1 MHTLRTKLFGI
12 FLALGVGPLIVLG
25 MINIFQT
32 RSSFQH
38 SIERELLNVAKV
50 KESAL
55 HDHYAIIKL
64 NAHTLAQM
72 DVLQEYLKQYY
83 AAGEDIQNDFYPQV
97 FELMKKYQE
106 THWGVFHH
114 VFLTDKNGK
123 VILSPPHGNATTS
136 HAGHSIASS
145 PFFIKALGQTQITDF
160 FGFEETDHYHQLL
173 LQPVKDDGGNPMGVL
188 VFEIDLGKINEVL
201 KANFKIGENS
211 SVFLAT
217 LKGFKVV
224 RDKSKFS
231 STIHSQGIIEALQK
245 GTVVGEFVTNDGQ
258 KVIGMYIKDDEY
270 PWVIGIEA
278 STAEVFAPIRAQI
291 WWLVFIVLA
300 VAGVVVVSGMF
311 FGRYFG
317 NPLLEMAN
325 KAKEIA
331 DGNWDERITPSTV
344 YQEAYHLA
352 ESFNYLVDTVQDS
365 TKALQEEKKS
375 VEQRVEAAVRESEEQ
390 QRYLQENAEKMLEAM
405 NRFTSGDLKVQLPED
420 VQGVMGEL
428 FKGFNHSVSR
438 FRMLIEKLM
447 EVVNQTLA
455 SASQIRNYSEEI
467 ARSAQEQSAQANDVA
482 AAVEEM
488 TQTITQN
495 SQNASR
501 TAEIAAE
508 NGVIAQEGQQIVEQT
523 IEKMSEIA
531 AVVEQSSKTVARLGD
546 SSSQIGEI
554 VSVINEIAEQ
564 TNLLALNAAIE
575 AARAGEQGKGFA
587 VVADEVRKLAERTTE
602 ATKRIA
608 NMIEAIQSE
617 TEQAVVAMSKGTEHT
632 AAGMEHA
639 EKAKKAL
646 QKIVKSAEDLVN
658 NMNQI
663 ATANKEQTSASE
675 VISRNVEGI
684 SSLSAQTANGI
695 AEIVHAADELNH
707 ITNQLQEI
715 MFEFN
720 RASLKNPSDPSIKAS
735 PTSSEPF
742 SPPQSPPA
750 VSRAS
755 TEKGENGGT
764 HAFSELEGL
773 WREESDNPIN
783 LGSNGS
789 QNGNGKHHS
798 LD

>member
-25 MINIFQT
+25 IINIYQT

-64 NAHTLAQM
+64 NALTLARM
-72 DVLQEYLKQYY
+72 S
-83 AAGEDIQNDFYPQV
+83 DIQNFLNQYYETQGNVENDYYPSAY
-97 FELMKKYQE
+97 ELMREYQE
-106 THWGVFHH
+106 AHWGVFHH

-145 PFFIKALGQTQITDF
+145 PFFIKALGSTQITDF

-173 LQPVKDDGGNPMGVL
+173 LQPVKDDNGNPIGVL
-188 VFEIDLGKINEVL
+188 VFEIDLGKINDVL

-224 RDKSKFS
+224 RDKADFS

-245 GTVVGEFVTNDGQ
+245 GHVVGEFVTNDGQ
-258 KVIGMYIKDDEY
+258 NVIGMYIKDNEY

-278 STAEVFAPIRAQI
+278 ASAEVFAPIRRQI

-325 KAKEIA
+325 TAKEIA
-331 DGNWDERITPSTV
+331 DGNWDQRITPSTV
-344 YQEAYHLA
+344 YQEAYYLA

-365 TKALQEEKKS
+365 TRALQEEKKS
-375 VEQRVEAAVRESEEQ
+375 VEKRVEAAVRESEEQ
-390 QRYLQENAEKMLEAM
+390 QRYLQENAEKMLAAM
-405 NRFTSGDLKVQLPED
+405 NRFTSGDLKVQLPEN
-420 VQGVMGEL
+420 VEGVMGEL
-428 FKGFNHSVSR
+428 FRGFNHSVSR

-495 SQNASR
+495 SQNAAR

-531 AVVEQSSKTVARLGD
+531 GVVEESSKTVARLGE
-546 SSSQIGEI
+546 SSTQIGEI

-608 NMIEAIQSE
+608 NMIEAIQNE
-617 TEQAVVAMSKGTEHT
+617 TEQAVIAMNKGTEHT
-632 AAGMEHA
+632 AQGMEHA

-663 ATANKEQTSASE
+663 ASASKEQTSASE

-684 SSLSAQTANGI
+684 SSLSSQTANGI

-720 RASLKNPSDPSIKAS
+720 RASLESRDNFQAPSAGTTTTPPPGHPEGPAQSADADQSYA
-735 PTSSEPF
+735 TS
-742 SPPQSPPA
+742 
-750 VSRAS
+750 
-755 TEKGENGGT
+755 
-764 HAFSELEGL
+764 AFPELEDL
-773 WREESDNPIN
+773 WSDEPEDSPNF
-783 LGSNGS
+783 GANGS
-789 QNGNGKHHS
+789 SNGNGKHHS

>member
-1 MHTLRTKLFGI
+1 MYTLRTKLFGI
-12 FLALGVGPLIVLG
+12 FLGLGIVPLLILG
-25 MINIFQT
+25 FVNIYHT
-32 RSSFQH
+32 RSSFRETTQ
-38 SIERELLNVAKV
+38 RELYNVVKV

-55 HDHYAIIKL
+55 HDHYALIKL
-64 NAHTLAQM
+64 NARTLATMSAIEQFYK
-72 DVLQEYLKQYY
+72 DYY
-83 AAGEDIQNDFYPQV
+83 QTHDPTASPAYENV
-97 FELMKKYQE
+97 SELLREYQE
-106 THWGVFHH
+106 NHWGVFHH
-114 VFLTDKNGK
+114 VFLSDKNGK
-123 VILSPPHGNATTS
+123 VILSPPHGNSTS
-136 HAGHSIASS
+136 SHLGHVIASS
-145 PFFIKALGQTQITDF
+145 PFFHKALGSTQITDF

-173 LQPVKDDGGNPMGVL
+173 MEPVKDAEGKPLGVI
-188 VFEIDLGKINEVL
+188 VFEIDLGRINDIL
-201 KANFKIGENS
+201 KSNFKIGNNS
-211 SVFLAT
+211 SIFIAT

-224 RDKSKFS
+224 RDKADFS
-231 STIHSQGIIEALQK
+231 TTIHSNGILEALQK
-245 GTVVGEFVTNDGQ
+245 GHVFGEFVTNDGLD
-258 KVIGMYIKDDEY
+258 VMGMYIKDDEY

-278 STAEVFAPIRAQI
+278 SAAEVFAPVKKEI
-291 WWLVFIVLA
+291 WWLVFIIIG
-300 VAGVVVVSGMF
+300 VAAVVVGSGIY

-317 NPLLEMAN
+317 NPLLEITK
-325 KAKEIA
+325 KAREIA
-331 DGNWDERITPSTV
+331 EGNWSERMTPNPV
-344 YQEAYHLA
+344 YQEVYQLA
-352 ESFNYLVDTVQDS
+352 EAFNYLVDTVEDS
-365 TKALQEEKKS
+365 TKALQEEKAS
-375 VEQRVEAAVRESEEQ
+375 VERRVEEAVRESEKQ
-390 QRYLQENAEKMLEAM
+390 QQYLQENAEKMLEAM
-405 NRFTSGDLKVQLPED
+405 NRFTSGDLKVALPED
-420 VQGVMGEL
+420 VEGVMGEL
-428 FKGFNHSVSR
+428 FRGFNHSVSR

-447 EVVNQTLA
+447 EVVNQTLG

-495 SQNASR
+495 SQNAAR
-501 TAEIAAE
+501 TAEIASE

-531 AVVEQSSKTVARLGD
+531 AVVEQSSKTVAKLGE

-554 VSVINEIAEQ
+554 ISVINEIAEQ

-608 NMIEAIQSE
+608 NMIESIQNE

-639 EKAKKAL
+639 EKAKVAL
-646 QKIVKSAEDLVN
+646 NKIVKSAEDLVN

-663 ATANKEQTSASE
+663 ATASKEQTSASE

-695 AEIVHAADELNH
+695 AEIVHAADELNQ

-720 RASLKNPSDPSIKAS
+720 RSSIQSPSFTRPAS
-735 PTSSEPF
+735 PQTSPAEPPVSPNDIPESSET
-742 SPPQSPPA
+742 
-750 VSRAS
+750 S
-755 TEKGENGGT
+755 TT
-764 HAFSELEGL
+764 AFADLEGL
-773 WREESDNPIN
+773 FGIDEPDGEK
-783 LGSNGS
+783 LNGNGNGVTGN
-789 QNGNGKHHS
+789 NGNGKHYS